1 MKTLLALS
9 LASVCGA
16 VAAQTPATNPM
27 PDGSRDMYAGVGVIA
42 APAYAGAGGRQVRA
56 LPLLQVEWSNGGFLS
71 GLAAGMH
78 LSDTPSLEYGP
89 LLAIHPGRSRQG
101 AGGVT
106 DAGGRSS
113 VFEGIGA
120 GHTTIP
126 VGAGMAGMNEVLARL
141 QGGVF
146 VNYYLTPSLR
156 LTNSVLYGAGQ
167 ERRGLAWSLGLQR
180 TAIEITPQHRLT
192 LAAGVTLVDRAHNAR
207 FFGVTQAESDSSGFT
222 VYAPRGG
229 VRDTSVSL
237 GWNWALSPD
246 WMLASSVR
254 ATRLR
259 GDAGRSPIVERA
271 TGVSV
276 SSGLA
281 YRF

>member
-1 MKTLLALS
+1 
-9 LASVCGA
+9 
-16 VAAQTPATNPM
+16 M
-27 PDGSRDMYAGVGVIA
+27 PDGSRDMYAGIGAVA
-42 APAYAGAGGRQVRA
+42 APAYAGAKEGQVRV
-56 LPLLQVEWSNGGFLS
+56 LPLLQLEWSGGGFVS
-71 GLAAGMH
+71 GLMAGMH
-78 LSDTPSLEYGP
+78 LSDTPALEYGP
-89 LLAIHPGRSRQG
+89 LLAIHPGRTRQG

-120 GHTTIP
+120 GHATIP
-126 VGAGMAGMNEVLARL
+126 VGSGMAGMNEVRARL

-146 VNYYLTPSLR
+146 VNYYLAPSLR
-156 LTNSVLYGAGQ
+156 LTNSVLYGAGA
-167 ERRGLAWSLGLQR
+167 ERHGLAWSLGVQR

-207 FFGVTQAESDSSGFT
+207 FFGVTQAESERSGF
-222 VYAPRGG
+222 VAYAPRGG
-229 VRDTSVSL
+229 VRDVSLSL

-254 ATRLR
+254 ASRLL
-259 GDAGRSPIVERA
+259 GDARRSPIVERP
-271 TGVSV
+271 GSVSV